1 MYAGVGFQQPFYG
14 GGEVIT
20 TTSVVEYGAPAM
32 GWSAY
37 SQPRKVALRAIGSGK
52 FLVAEHST
60 LFAHH
65 NDHGGKGHFHI
76 KHLHSNVVEL
86 VTHHGKYVGL

>member
-1 MYAGVGFQQPFYG
+1 MQYQQQQPYYG
-14 GGEVIT
+14 GGEVVT
-20 TTSVVEYGAPAM
+20 TTTVMEYGAPSA
-32 GWSAY
+32 GWGAY
-37 SQPRKVALRAIGSGK
+37 AEPRKVALRAVSGQ

-60 LFAHH
+60 LFTHH

-86 VTHHGKYVGL
+86 KTHHGKFVGL